1 MSPPD
6 KSYLQVL
13 SELEQWGSYETS
25 AQPRDI
31 SKLEGIRLLLK
42 DLGHPERAFKIIH
55 IAGTNGKGLTAT
67 MISRLLCIQ
76 GFATGCYTS
85 PHLIDIRER
94 IALNDQYVSKNIFV
108 QSASLV
114 LKIARSYKGT
124 PYLSYFDVL
133 TAIAF
138 HVFMAENM
146 EWVVLETG
154 LGGRA
159 DSTNVTDKK
168 ICVMTRIG
176 LDHMEVL
183 GRSLKEIAAEKT
195 GIARTGIPVIIAP
208 QATGLKPWLQKH
220 FNSENVPVYFVED
233 FFPEQFLEADI
244 TADFIPIPWLECFQT
259 SLCTMQVLFNE
270 DRLKKQIWF
279 EAVKKVKLAGR
290 LDLRQNVTW
299 IKHSLEFKTMLLD
312 GAHNRDALMAL
323 SEYISKKNLI
333 PFTLILGMASDK
345 LDDTLRTPLKELCT
359 KAENLIFTPVPSPRT
374 ATPEILEKFLYE
386 SGALEHS
393 PEIKHAPSAEEA
405 LEASLISPLKPVVVV
420 GSFYLVGLVLQILG
434 NECKSKINISKS
446 DNILI

>member
-233 FFPEQFLEADI
+233 FFPQQFLEADI
-244 TADFIPIPWLECFQT
+244 TADFIPIPWVECFQT

-270 DRLKKQIWF
+270 DRIKKQIWF

-299 IKHSLEFKTMLLD
+299 SKHSLDFKTMLLD

-345 LDDTLRTPLKELCT
+345 LDDTLRSPLVELCSQ
-359 KAENLIFTPVPSPRT
+359 AEKLIITPIPSPRT
-374 ATPEILEKFLYE
+374 ASPEMMEKFLDE
-386 SGALEHS
+386 CGALAHS
-393 PEIKHAPSAEEA
+393 AEIKYVNSAEEA
-405 LEASLISPLKPVVVV
+405 LEVSLDYREQPVVVA
-420 GSFYLVGLVLQILG
+420 GSIYLVGLVLQILENRHG
-434 NECKSKINISKS
+434 S
-446 DNILI
+446 